1 MHADAHP
8 PIINPKSV
16 WYSSIVHPQI
26 GTSYKMLQV
35 LSIHNRLIKYTIM
48 GFLFHLQ
55 IQKPGLL
62 STPRAPHSTFHLSHG
77 SLKFLTG
84 HWICCASYKKTWLLR
99 NSFHG
104 FPVDSPKQTN
114 TQIYPEN
121 SNSCKWQWWS
131 TWRFWDCTMD
141 SDIIS
146 DQSIDYA
153 GQNTPCWESPKK
165 EWLVF
170 GFLRCMSLPANP
182 QRSLGVGFWSVET
195 PEGPVANY
203 DPEEA
208 SDPRLLRSH
217 DWV

>member
-1 MHADAHP
+1 MFCILQSQLLPCYSFKFRNGYGPKPSYPSVHTKIADAHS
-8 PIINPKSV
+8 PIISPKSV

-26 GTSYKMLQV
+26 GTSYIKLQV
-35 LSIHNRLIKYTIM
+35 LSINNRLIKYTII

-62 STPRAPHSTFHLSHG
+62 STPRAPHSTFHLSHR

-84 HWICCASYKKTWLLR
+84 HWICCQSYKKTWLLR

-114 TQIYPEN
+114 TRIYPEN
-121 SNSCKWQWWS
+121 SNFCKWQWWS

-146 DQSIDYA
+146 DQSI
-153 GQNTPCWESPKK
+153 
-165 EWLVF
+165 
-170 GFLRCMSLPANP
+170 
-182 QRSLGVGFWSVET
+182 
-195 PEGPVANY
+195 
-203 DPEEA
+203 
-208 SDPRLLRSH
+208 
-217 DWV
+217 